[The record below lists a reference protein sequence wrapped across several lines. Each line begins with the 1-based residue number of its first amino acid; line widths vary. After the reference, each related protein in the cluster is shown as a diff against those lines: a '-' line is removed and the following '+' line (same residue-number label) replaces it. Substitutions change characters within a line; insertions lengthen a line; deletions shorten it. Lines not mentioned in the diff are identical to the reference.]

1 MINVLLSQRASAC
14 SPGELSLLRFS
25 STKYPGNESYKA
37 TMPYMNWNNTT
48 SWFIVPIF
56 SYFDRAFFLQDLTKL
71 DNLQQWLTPIMTK
84 VSPPLFGTL
93 GPRGLCWTG
102 GELSKNSMQDQI
114 SRYTGLHSITIM
126 WLDVRQSSAE
136 WCRGLKR
143 FTTMTTGPS
152 LSVQIKTGVLSDEK
166 PIQTDSIILV
176 SYLLFRNKAAHK
188 LRFLT
193 ELKMWENTKISHKQ
207 VPNLS
212 LIRLAICQRYQ
223 NFSLSITLG
232 GPVWPRGCQCCDV
245 LSPPVPSSDWLTH
258 TGDCYHSLPCQPS
271 SIWSFI

>member
-1 MINVLLSQRASAC
+1 
-14 SPGELSLLRFS
+14 
-25 STKYPGNESYKA
+25 
-37 TMPYMNWNNTT
+37 
-48 SWFIVPIF
+48 
-56 SYFDRAFFLQDLTKL
+56 
-71 DNLQQWLTPIMTK
+71 
-84 VSPPLFGTL
+84 
-93 GPRGLCWTG
+93 
-102 GELSKNSMQDQI
+102 
-114 SRYTGLHSITIM
+114 M

-176 SYLLFRNKAAHK
+176 SYLLFRNKAAHN